1 MEKEEQ
7 LSQATSNRSR
17 VDEMLREVQEEV
29 ERDEKALQK
38 AMGEIDLSDSKS

>member
-29 ERDEKALQK
+29 ERDEKALQQ
-38 AMGEIDLSDSKS
+38 AMGEIDLSESKS